1 MIGELKE
8 RSEKYYKKFDFFY
21 RRTAFRSM
29 TEFYKGLFK
38 PNLDKWREG
47 ERKSTKNFVL
57 SYLWKKSELEYRGSS
72 DHQDKQK
79 LKILMN
85 Q

>member
-1 MIGELKE
+1 
-8 RSEKYYKKFDFFY
+8 
-21 RRTAFRSM
+21 M

-57 SYLWKKSELEYRGSS
+57 NYLWKKSELEYRGSK
-72 DHQDKQK
+72 DQKDIKKLQILVNQQANCQK
-79 LKILMN
+79 LQNLAR
-85 Q
+85 